1 MKVIALSK
9 DQLLLCQIKL
19 YAFNIEFY
27 VIDITV
33 KWEIQNCTIPFAK
46 V

>member
-9 DQLLLCQIKL
+9 DQLLLLCQIKL
-19 YAFNIEFY
+19 YACMMHANVCAFNIEFY

-33 KWEIQNCTIPFAK
+33 K
-46 V
+46 

>member
-9 DQLLLCQIKL
+9 DQLLLLCQIKL

-33 KWEIQNCTIPFAK
+33 K
-46 V
+46 